1 MQRGREGPNAPSVP
15 LSPLYFH
22 SNGPTAM
29 RCLIATLILIAA
41 TATAADASVR
51 SYSLPTAD
59 GRPVSDCLADGKSC
73 GKPAADLFCKKEGY
87 AEAILFAREPVTAA
101 SSIDGQRQCGG
112 PACEAFTRIKC
123 YTPTD
128 EDQASAE

>member
-1 MQRGREGPNAPSVP
+1 
-15 LSPLYFH
+15 
-22 SNGPTAM
+22 M
-29 RCLIATLILIAA
+29 RRLIATLILTAA

-87 AEAILFAREPVTAA
+87 AEAILFAREPVTVA
-101 SSIDGQRQCGG
+101 SSLDGQRQCEG

-123 YTPTD
+123 YTPT
-128 EDQASAE
+128 ERTRRAPSNRAHGMAWRCHTGAIFGWCPTAS